1 MKRVICLILIC
12 VLMISFV
19 GCQKQSK
26 ETFFAMD
33 TVMDLQLWGQDSE
46 KAVQTVQQL
55 IADLEDMWS
64 AQKEDSKLSGLNR
77 GEQVE
82 DPLLDGIQALSARTK
97 GAFDPC
103 LYSVMQLWGFGSKDY
118 KVPEQEQLKE
128 ALQQRKWDLGGAV
141 KGYAG
146 QLAAERLAALNI
158 SHGILNLGGNIQT
171 YGTKPNG
178 EPWSIGIQNP
188 EDSGYLCTVSVVG
201 TMSVVT
207 SGDYQRYFE
216 KDGIRYHHILDPE
229 TGMPADS
236 GLRSVTVICRDGLTA
251 DCLSTGLFV
260 MGLEKAADFWRES
273 DDFEAVFVTDRREVF
288 ATQGAALSGCEYE
301 VIARE
306 D

>member
-1 MKRVICLILIC
+1 
-12 VLMISFV
+12 
-19 GCQKQSK
+19 
-26 ETFFAMD
+26 MD
-33 TVMDLQLWGQDSE
+33 TVMELQIWGRDSK
-46 KAVQTVQQL
+46 KAAQMVQQL
-55 IADLEDMWS
+55 VADLDDLWS
-64 AQKEDSKLSGLNR
+64 AQKENSKLSALNR

-82 DPLLDGIQALSARTK
+82 DPLLDAVKALSARTR

-118 KVPEQEQLKE
+118 TVPEQKQLGD
-128 ALQQRKWDLGGAV
+128 ALLQRKWDLGGAV

-146 QLAAERLAALNI
+146 QLAAERLAALDV
-158 SHGILNLGGNIQT
+158 SHAILNLGGNIQT
-171 YGTKPNG
+171 YGEKPNG

-188 EDSGYLCTVSVVG
+188 DGDVYVGTVSVVG

-216 KDGIRYHHILDPE
+216 ENGIRYHHILDPE

-260 MGLEKAADFWRES
+260 MGLEKAAEFWRES
-273 DDFEAVFVTDRREVF
+273 DDFEAVFVTHRGEIY
-288 ATQGAALSGCEYE
+288 ATEGAALFGCEYE
-301 VIARE
+301 VITRE